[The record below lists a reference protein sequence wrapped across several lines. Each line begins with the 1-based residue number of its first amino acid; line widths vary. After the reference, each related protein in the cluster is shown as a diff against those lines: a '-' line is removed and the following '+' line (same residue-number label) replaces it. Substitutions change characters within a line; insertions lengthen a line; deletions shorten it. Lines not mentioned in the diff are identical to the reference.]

1 MILNRKYYQFRQL
14 KLQTGLSG
22 RMKPLVKSTQSRFK
36 QLSWNVFHKCRNQS
50 NNTLTVLLHNPL
62 FKSSNNCSNSNGR
75 YNNCNIRY
83 TNISSQEQSENWHSS
98 QKVSSYGIRLTM
110 QTTSKFHSNQKM
122 WLTKIDTKCT
132 FIAWKLANDSILL
145 KFIKNRFKI
154 L

>member
-1 MILNRKYYQFRQL
+1 MILNQKYYQFRQL

-83 TNISSQEQSENWHSS
+83 TNISSQEQSLYLNHLIIA
-98 QKVSSYGIRLTM
+98 VTAMVGIIIA
-110 QTTSKFHSNQKM
+110 TSDTPISAAKNNLKTGIPPKKF
-122 WLTKIDTKCT
+122 
-132 FIAWKLANDSILL
+132 LL
-145 KFIKNRFKI
+145 ME
-154 L
+154 

>member
-1 MILNRKYYQFRQL
+1 MILNQKYYQFRQL

-83 TNISSQEQSENWHSS
+83 TNISSQEQSLYLNHLIIA
-98 QKVSSYGIRLTM
+98 VTAMVGIIIA
-110 QTTSKFHSNQKM
+110 TS
-122 WLTKIDTKCT
+122 DTPISAAKNNLKT
-132 FIAWKLANDSILL
+132 GIPPRWFLL
-145 KFIKNRFKI
+145 ME
-154 L
+154 

>member
-62 FKSSNNCSNSNGR
+62 FKSSNNCCNSNGR

-83 TNISSQEQSENWHSS
+83 TNISSQEQSLYLNHLIIA
-98 QKVSSYGIRLTM
+98 VAAMVGIIIA
-110 QTTSKFHSNQKM
+110 TSDTPISAAKNNLKTGIPPKKF
-122 WLTKIDTKCT
+122 
-132 FIAWKLANDSILL
+132 LL
-145 KFIKNRFKI
+145 ME
-154 L
+154 